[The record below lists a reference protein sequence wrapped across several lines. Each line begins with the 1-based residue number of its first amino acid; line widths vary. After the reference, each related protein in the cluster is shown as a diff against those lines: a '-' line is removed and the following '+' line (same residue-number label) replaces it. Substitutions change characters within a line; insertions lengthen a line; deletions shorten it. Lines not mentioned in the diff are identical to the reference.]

1 MLDNHL
7 TFREITVRYG
17 KKTVLD
23 GVTLDIPRGS
33 FVTVIGRNG
42 CGKSTLLSTVF
53 GAVKPQ
59 SGSVVYEGKNIGECK
74 NKELARGIAYLA
86 QTHTAPPDTDVYTLV
101 SYGRYP
107 HTRFGGS
114 LTAADRTVID
124 ETLEMTGLNALCD
137 RRIDTLS
144 GGELQRAWI
153 AMTICRRPKVLML
166 DEPTTYLDIGCQL
179 EVLELLKRLQRELS
193 VTVLAVLHDLNLAA
207 KYSDRLAVLDSGR
220 ISAYGSPD
228 ETMTEAVLRDAF
240 GVGGEIR
247 YDEVDGCPY
256 FIPHGKVKNNEN

>member
-1 MLDNHL
+1 
-7 TFREITVRYG
+7 
-17 KKTVLD
+17 
-23 GVTLDIPRGS
+23 
-33 FVTVIGRNG
+33 
-42 CGKSTLLSTVF
+42 
-53 GAVKPQ
+53 
-59 SGSVVYEGKNIGECK
+59 
-74 NKELARGIAYLA
+74 
-86 QTHTAPPDTDVYTLV
+86 
-101 SYGRYP
+101 
-107 HTRFGGS
+107 
-114 LTAADRTVID
+114 
-124 ETLEMTGLNALCD
+124 
-137 RRIDTLS
+137 
-144 GGELQRAWI
+144 
-153 AMTICRRPKVLML
+153 ML